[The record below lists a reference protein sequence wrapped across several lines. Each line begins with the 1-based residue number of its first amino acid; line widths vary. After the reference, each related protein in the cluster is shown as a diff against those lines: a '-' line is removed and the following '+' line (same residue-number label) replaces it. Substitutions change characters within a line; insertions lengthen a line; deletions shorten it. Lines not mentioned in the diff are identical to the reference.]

1 MGWREFLFNFRP
13 EPGNVPWH
21 ERLLAG
27 SGAIAAIVAV
37 VGLSPLLLS
46 APPFV
51 IAAVGASSVLIFAL
65 PASPLAQPWSVFGGY
80 VVSAAIGVAV
90 ARWVPWI
97 PVASGLAVGG
107 AIVAMLTLRCLHA
120 PAGAVALFA
129 VIGDDAI
136 RNLGFSYV
144 LSPVAANAALLVA
157 LGILLNN
164 LVLRRHY
171 PRPHPELTPPRTGA
185 PEAPTL
191 SGLSHEELNA
201 ILDEY
206 GHPLQIGGEELDE
219 LLAIV
224 ERRRQPGMRLQE
236 PQRR

>member
-1 MGWREFLFNFRP
+1 
-13 EPGNVPWH
+13 
-21 ERLLAG
+21 
-27 SGAIAAIVAV
+27 
-37 VGLSPLLLS
+37 
-46 APPFV
+46 
-51 IAAVGASSVLIFAL
+51 
-65 PASPLAQPWSVFGGY
+65 
-80 VVSAAIGVAV
+80 
-90 ARWVPWI
+90 
-97 PVASGLAVGG
+97 
-107 AIVAMLTLRCLHA
+107 
-120 PAGAVALFA
+120 VALFA

-185 PEAPTL
+185 LEAPTL

-219 LLAIV
+219 LLAIA
-224 ERRRQPGMRLQE
+224 ERRRRARPQE
-236 PQRR
+236 PLRR